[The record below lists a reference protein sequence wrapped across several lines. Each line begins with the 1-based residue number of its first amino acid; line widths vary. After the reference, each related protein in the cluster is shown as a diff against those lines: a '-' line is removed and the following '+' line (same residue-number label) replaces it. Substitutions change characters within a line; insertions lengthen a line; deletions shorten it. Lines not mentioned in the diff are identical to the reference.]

1 MKGLQGVVQT
11 RSGLQWTTFGAGSE
25 SCKIGIV
32 GMKGVQEGGAGV
44 DGMTRKKENNEILD
58 RADLA
63 MHTEPEEKAVTHFG
77 TTRKWKVDERRRY
90 S

>member
-1 MKGLQGVVQT
+1 LD
-11 RSGLQWTTFGAGSE
+11 SGDGGCS
-25 SCKIGIV
+25 G
-32 GMKGVQEGGAGV
+32 GGAGV
-44 DGMTRKKENNEILD
+44 DGMTRKKENIEILD

-63 MHTEPEEKAVTHFG
+63 IHTEPEEKAVTHFG